1 MKVERILY
9 ATDFSE
15 GASHALPY
23 AVDMAK
29 RYNAKLY
36 ILHVVYDFMM
46 ATGIHVPHISHDELY
61 KELNQWATKEMDNCC
76 AEGIRGLQNVEKVV
90 LKGIPYDE
98 IIKFAN
104 SEKIDIIVIGTYG
117 RSGLERIIFGSTAER
132 VVRRAPCA
140 VITVRIPVPKHRKT

>member
-15 GASHALPY
+15 GASHALSY
-23 AVDMAK
+23 AVDLAK

-36 ILHVVYDFMM
+36 ILHVIYDFTK

-61 KELNQWATKEMDNCC
+61 KELNQWAVKEMDSCC
-76 AEGIRGLQNVEKVV
+76 TEATRGLQNLEKVV

-140 VITVRIPVPKHRKT
+140 VITVRVPEHRKK

>member
-15 GASHALPY
+15 GASHALSY
-23 AVDMAK
+23 AVDLAK

-36 ILHVVYDFMM
+36 ILHVIYDFTK

-61 KELNQWATKEMDNCC
+61 KELNQWAGKEMDSCC
-76 AEGIRGLQNVEKVV
+76 TEATRGLQNLEKVV

-140 VITVRIPVPKHRKT
+140 VITVRVPEHRKK